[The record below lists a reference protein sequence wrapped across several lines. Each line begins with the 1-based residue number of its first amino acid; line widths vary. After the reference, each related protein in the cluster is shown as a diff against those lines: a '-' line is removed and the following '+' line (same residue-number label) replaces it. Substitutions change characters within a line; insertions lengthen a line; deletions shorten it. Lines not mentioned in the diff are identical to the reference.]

1 MLFVSIPEFMWLCCL
16 SPPHVQVEEE
26 EEAAREELWRDE
38 LRKEIEERMSE
49 VKEKEEELQKV

>member
-1 MLFVSIPEFMWLCCL
+1 MWLCCL

>member
-1 MLFVSIPEFMWLCCL
+1 M
-16 SPPHVQVEEE
+16 QVEEE